1 MELMKLPNDS
11 RKIRFLE
18 PYEEIIGILNEL
30 SFIEGLLLGRIGTIT
45 IAIPDDLEERIK
57 PLIGKKIALI
67 RTDIAEKQY
76 LFRILDQALIS
87 KKNASL
93 LEEP

>member
-1 MELMKLPNDS
+1 MERPIDS
-11 RKIRFLE
+11 RRIRFLE

-45 IAIPDDLEERIK
+45 IAIPDDLEDRIR
-57 PLIGKKIALI
+57 PFIGKRIALI

-76 LFRILDQALIS
+76 LFRVLDQAPIS

-93 LEEP
+93 LEDP

>member
-1 MELMKLPNDS
+1 MIMERPIDS
-11 RKIRFLE
+11 RRIRFLE
-18 PYEEIIGILNEL
+18 HYEEIIGILNEL

-45 IAIPDDLEERIK
+45 IAIPDDLEDRIRPFISK
-57 PLIGKKIALI
+57 RIALI

-93 LEEP
+93 LEDP

>member
-1 MELMKLPNDS
+1 MIMERPIDS
-11 RKIRFLE
+11 RRIRFLE

-45 IAIPDDLEERIK
+45 IAIPDDLEDRIR
-57 PLIGKKIALI
+57 PFIGKRIALI

-76 LFRILDQALIS
+76 LFRVLDPAPIS

-93 LEEP
+93 LEDP

>member
-1 MELMKLPNDS
+1 MIMERPIDS
-11 RKIRFLE
+11 RRIRFLE

-45 IAIPDDLEERIK
+45 IAIPDDLEDRIR
-57 PLIGKKIALI
+57 PFIGKRIALI

-76 LFRILDQALIS
+76 LFRVLDQALIS

-93 LEEP
+93 LEDP

>member
-1 MELMKLPNDS
+1 MIMERPIDS
-11 RKIRFLE
+11 RRIRFLE

-45 IAIPDDLEERIK
+45 IAIPDDLEDRIR
-57 PLIGKKIALI
+57 PFIGKRIALI

-93 LEEP
+93 LEAP

>member
-1 MELMKLPNDS
+1 MIMERPIDS
-11 RKIRFLE
+11 RRIRFLE

-45 IAIPDDLEERIK
+45 IAIPDDLEDRIR
-57 PLIGKKIALI
+57 PFIGKRIALI

-76 LFRILDQALIS
+76 LFRVLDQAPIS

-93 LEEP
+93 LESL

>member
-1 MELMKLPNDS
+1 MNIMERPTDS
-11 RKIRFLE
+11 IRIRFLE

-45 IAIPDDLEERIK
+45 IAIPDDLEDRIR
-57 PLIGKKIALI
+57 PFIGKRIALI

-76 LFRILDQALIS
+76 LFRILDQAPIS
-87 KKNASL
+87 EKMASL
-93 LEEP
+93 PEDP

>member
-1 MELMKLPNDS
+1 MIMERPIDS
-11 RKIRFLE
+11 RRIRFLE

-45 IAIPDDLEERIK
+45 IAIPDDLEDRIR
-57 PLIGKKIALI
+57 PFIGKRIALI

-76 LFRILDQALIS
+76 LFRVLDQAPIS

-93 LEEP
+93 LEDP

>member
-1 MELMKLPNDS
+1 MERPTDS
-11 RKIRFLE
+11 IRIRFLE

-45 IAIPDDLEERIK
+45 IAIPDDLEDRIR
-57 PLIGKKIALI
+57 PFIGKRIALI

-76 LFRILDQALIS
+76 LFRILDQAPIS
-87 KKNASL
+87 EKMASL
-93 LEEP
+93 PEDP

>member
-1 MELMKLPNDS
+1 MIMERPIDS
-11 RKIRFLE
+11 RRIRFLE

-30 SFIEGLLLGRIGTIT
+30 SFIEGLLPGRIGTIT
-45 IAIPDDLEERIK
+45 IAIPDDLEDRIR
-57 PLIGKKIALI
+57 PFIGKRIALI

-76 LFRILDQALIS
+76 LFRVLDQAPIS

-93 LEEP
+93 LEDP